1 MIIQSFKMAFSSIAS
16 NKLRSFLTMLGIIIG
31 VMSVVVLISIVNGTT
46 SSVTSQI
53 EDMGSNL
60 LTVNVRDTR
69 YGSISM
75 SDLAEIEDEYDTIA
89 YTAPVLTSTQT
100 AKAGT
105 NTYSATIT
113 GTTPSMQS
121 IKETELASGRYLKTP
136 DIESSTAV
144 AVIGYTVADE
154 LFSRQDMVGE
164 KVKIGGRTFKIIGVF
179 TESGETSLLS
189 CDTSIV
195 IPYTTAQH
203 LFLQTGVTTFYA
215 SAASADEADTA
226 EENLNAA
233 MLKRMRNDE
242 DTFSVSNQSAILETM
257 ESVTESMS
265 LMLGGIAGI
274 SLLVGGIGIM
284 NIMLVSV
291 AERTR
296 EIGIRK
302 AIGASRKRIL
312 LQFLIEALVVSVLG
326 GVIGLLL
333 SVGLLELIQYAAD
346 IAYTLSG
353 NVVLLALGFS
363 LLVGVVFGIY
373 PANKAS
379 GLKPIDALRTE

>member
-1 MIIQSFKMAFSSIAS
+1 
-16 NKLRSFLTMLGIIIG
+16 MLGIIIG